1 MDRHTHTAL
10 VVAAL
15 AACPEIPAEPPAPPS
30 DEAIEDPPAYD
41 SAPGL
46 RRTPRGDRHP
56 PPRLG
61 DPVLVRWPDGRE
73 DSLPLRTALARA
85 RALHRPATLSAPGL
99 SGEVRADGSWA
110 IRREGISR

>member
-1 MDRHTHTAL
+1 MDRHTQTAL

-15 AACPEIPAEPPAPPS
+15 AACPEIPASPPPPTE
-30 DEAIEDPPAYD
+30 EAIADPPPYD

-73 DSLPLRTALARA
+73 DSLPLRTALSRA

-99 SGEVRADGSWA
+99 SGEIRADGSWA
-110 IRREGISR
+110 IRREISR

>member
-1 MDRHTHTAL
+1 MDRHTQTAL

-15 AACPEIPAEPPAPPS
+15 AACPEIPASPPS
-30 DEAIEDPPAYD
+30 PSEEEVIDDPPPYD

-99 SGEVRADGSWA
+99 SGEIRADGSWA
-110 IRREGISR
+110 IRREISR